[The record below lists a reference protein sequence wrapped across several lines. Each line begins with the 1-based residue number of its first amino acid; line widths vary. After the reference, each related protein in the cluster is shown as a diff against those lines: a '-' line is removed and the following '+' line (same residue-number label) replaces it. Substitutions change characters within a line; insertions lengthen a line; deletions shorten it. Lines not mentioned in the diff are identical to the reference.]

1 MNNKKLIFTIIIS
14 FIVDRITKV
23 LIGLNY
29 NLLETKPIINNLFS
43 ITYVKNKGA
52 AFSILENKIPI
63 LIIISILAIILL
75 VYYIN
80 KEKNISML
88 STFSYGIIIGGILG
102 NLFDRVFLNGVVD
115 FLSFKIFDYYFPIFN
130 IADSLIVIGII
141 ILIIEII
148 INDLRKWKDG
158 YQKDNSRRK

>member
-75 VYYIN
+75 VYYLN

>member
-75 VYYIN
+75 VYYLN

-148 INDLRKWKDG
+148 INDLRK
-158 YQKDNSRRK
+158 

>member
-75 VYYIN
+75 VYYLN

-148 INDLRKWKDG
+148 INDIRKWKDG

>member
-63 LIIISILAIILL
+63 LTIISILAIILL

>member
-1 MNNKKLIFTIIIS
+1 MNNKKFIFTIIIS

-75 VYYIN
+75 VYYLN

-148 INDLRKWKDG
+148 INDLRK
-158 YQKDNSRRK
+158 